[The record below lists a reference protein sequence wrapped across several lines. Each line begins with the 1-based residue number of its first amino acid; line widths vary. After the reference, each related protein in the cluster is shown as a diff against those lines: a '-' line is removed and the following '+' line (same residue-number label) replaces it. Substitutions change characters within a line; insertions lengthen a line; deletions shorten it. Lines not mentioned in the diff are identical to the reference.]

1 VVRVTSTP
9 RRILLRAAFAVT
21 ILLLVPDVMLF
32 PNNPTGPVVTLMAM
46 HVAIAIIT
54 AALLTIA
61 PAKVQGN
68 NEAP

>member
-1 VVRVTSTP
+1 
-9 RRILLRAAFAVT
+9 
-21 ILLLVPDVMLF
+21 MLF